1 MGHKSNVLFCY
12 LDLNFGVF
20 SIIRYYTA
28 TQYHD
33 IELHSKLIKCKLKIK
48 LMYMKK
54 SYNSNRE
61 GSPEGT
67 TSLWWEVKE

>member
-12 LDLNFGVF
+12 LDLNFGGF

-28 TQYHD
+28 AQYHD

-54 SYNSNRE
+54 II
-61 GSPEGT
+61 
-67 TSLWWEVKE
+67 